1 MSAASMQA
9 LALRNCLRRGSRN
22 LAQRFFKAAGK
33 PIDVAW
39 KLAVGADLALP
50 WIEAPRP
57 LSIRLIN
64 AYIHRLLRAAE
75 HDPVLSAR
83 FMEVSAFMAKPPQL
97 MTPAMVA
104 RVIAGNRRA
113 RRPAPAAQRELARA
127 NA

>member
-1 MSAASMQA
+1 MPSGSS
-9 LALRNCLRRGSRN
+9 RRPGSRSTW
-22 LAQRFFKAAGK
+22 L
-33 PIDVAW
+33 W

-64 AYIHRLLRAAE
+64 AYIQRLLRAAE

-113 RRPAPAAQRELARA
+113 RHPPRSGSSHGRTRDIAVHQTNPTL
-127 NA
+127 